1 MLDSSKNYKFDLGV
15 KGLIFHILELVSGN
29 METTGLIL
37 LLPQVTKA
45 EFILTMSTISNRQV
59 VKTNIYQKG
68 DYYLIHCL
76 ILLTHFKGILWQSVR
91 GITKE
96 ILGEK
101 G

>member
-29 METTGLIL
+29 MESTGLIL

-59 VKTNIYQKG
+59 VKTNTNIR
-68 DYYLIHCL
+68 
-76 ILLTHFKGILWQSVR
+76 KGI
-91 GITKE
+91 TT
-96 ILGEK
+96 
-101 G
+101 

>member
-29 METTGLIL
+29 MESTGLIL

-45 EFILTMSTISNRQV
+45 ELKN
-59 VKTNIYQKG
+59 KHKYQKG
-68 DYYLIHCL
+68 DYYLIHYL

-96 ILGEK
+96 ILGVK